1 MILSAD
7 LEQAGRKLTEA
18 GALLRAANDAHIE
31 ASNAFQTAINR
42 AVKDGLNT
50 LQPDAFPATDHRRHR
65 RHHRPG
71 RPAKIDTDPE
81 LQAYIAARI
90 DRMTF
95 VQIAEDIAQHFP
107 PERHVRKTAIHAWW
121 HRNKTRK

>member
-1 MILSAD
+1 MTLSAD

-18 GALLRAANDAHIE
+18 GALLRAANDAHKE
-31 ASNAFQTAINR
+31 ALNAFKTATKR
-42 AVKDGLNT
+42 AVRHGLNT
-50 LQPDAFPATDHRRHR
+50 LQPDAYPATDHRRR
-65 RHHRPG
+65 HRPG

-95 VQIAEDIAQHFP
+95 VQIADAIAGHFP
-107 PERHVRKTAIHAWW
+107 TERHVRKTAIHAWW
-121 HRNKTRK
+121 HRNKDSR

>member
-1 MILSAD
+1 MTLSAD
-7 LEQAGRKLTEA
+7 LKQAGRKLTEV

-31 ASNAFQTAINR
+31 ASTTFQTAIKR

-50 LQPDAFPATDHRRHR
+50 LQPDAFPATDHRRH
-65 RHHRPG
+65 HRPG
-71 RPAKIDTDPE
+71 RPAKIDTDPQ

-95 VQIAEDIAQHFP
+95 VQIADSIAGHFP
-107 PERHVRKTAIHAWW
+107 AERHVRKTAIHAWW
-121 HRNKTRK
+121 HRNKARN